1 MIHDLDHDYDHFFDH
16 ALNGQ
21 WLKRLKMEDIS

>member
-16 ALNGQ
+16 AFNGQ